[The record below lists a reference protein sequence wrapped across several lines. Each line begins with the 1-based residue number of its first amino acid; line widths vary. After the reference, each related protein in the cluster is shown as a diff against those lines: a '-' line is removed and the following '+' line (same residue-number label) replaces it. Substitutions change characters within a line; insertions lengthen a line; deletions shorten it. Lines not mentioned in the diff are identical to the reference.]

1 MNFSLSTNYGFIS
14 EHVAHQHKMEFD
26 YKKRNSCCNSL
37 DIVVH
42 IVIQHMDTTGYN
54 SLFSTLLVVD
64 EFGEGQP
71 GACCLSTHEDVMKI
85 LFSKGTR
92 RVKYEKTIVVYE

>member
-1 MNFSLSTNYGFIS
+1 MDLG

-42 IVIQHMDTTGYN
+42 IVIQHMEPQGIIRYFQLS
-54 SLFSTLLVVD
+54 SLLMNLEKGSQGLVV
-64 EFGEGQP
+64 
-71 GACCLSTHEDVMKI
+71 SRHMKT
-85 LFSKGTR
+85 S
-92 RVKYEKTIVVYE
+92 